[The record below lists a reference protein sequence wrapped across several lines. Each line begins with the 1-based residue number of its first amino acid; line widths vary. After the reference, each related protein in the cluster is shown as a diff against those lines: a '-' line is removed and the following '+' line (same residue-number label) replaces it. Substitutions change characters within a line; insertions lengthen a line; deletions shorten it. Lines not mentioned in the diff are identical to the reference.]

1 MILTR
6 FLLHIGTTLIGTY
19 NTLLSVHWIDQWNE
33 VLMCSAA
40 EILPPN
46 LMMADLKVKSGSLS
60 SFCGLLV
67 CSGSQNYS
75 VFEQL
80 LRSECSWFVLAL
92 EILFENFLYLF
103 PSQSSK
109 HQDYIWIQIIYVV
122 KNVNY

>member
-1 MILTR
+1 
-6 FLLHIGTTLIGTY
+6 
-19 NTLLSVHWIDQWNE
+19 
-33 VLMCSAA
+33 MCSAA
-40 EILPPN
+40 EILPPS

-75 VFEQL
+75 VLEQQL
-80 LRSECSWFVLAL
+80 GSECSWFVLAL

-109 HQDYIWIQIIYVV
+109 HQDYIWIQIIYIV

>member
-1 MILTR
+1 MILTW